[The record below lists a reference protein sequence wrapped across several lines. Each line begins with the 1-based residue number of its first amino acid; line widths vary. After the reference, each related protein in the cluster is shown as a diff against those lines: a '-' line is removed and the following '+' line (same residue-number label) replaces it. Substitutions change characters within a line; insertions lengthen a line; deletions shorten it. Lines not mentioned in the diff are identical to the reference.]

1 MISWQPIPLLIKYVR
16 SCAEKPL
23 TIYAGGG
30 SGEKLCS
37 CSSQGGEPFF
47 ILSPVL
53 EWALCAVDCFL
64 SQICLYLHL
73 CNWLLA
79 PPCSA
84 ACSCRN
90 SSYSPLK
97 QLLVLGS
104 AVIRGVLLAG
114 SAASVV
120 VVCSDDSSFFS
131 TSWVSA
137 LLASLLLSALVKYLQ

>member
-1 MISWQPIPLLIKYVR
+1 MSAVCVSVCVPAYLSWSLAGSMAAVKLEGIITRTSLLKDVR
-16 SCAEKPL
+16 
-23 TIYAGGG
+23 
-30 SGEKLCS
+30 
-37 CSSQGGEPFF
+37 Q
-47 ILSPVL
+47 LSPQHQTYSL
-53 EWALCAVDCFL
+53 EAFHSL
-64 SQICLYLHL
+64 ILHF
-73 CNWLLA
+73 A
-79 PPCSA
+79 PKHTGFSYHGMY
-84 ACSCRN
+84 SRN